1 MTPAVVDA
9 LVVDTLLKVVVGHG
23 VLHVGQLAGGGQVA
37 AVGRGGRNGAGVHQ
51 GDGADL
57 ALAGLGALAVREV
70 AGRVADGELTVGR
83 GVARA
88 EAGAAEALAED
99 AAGGDNV
106 RHSAVFDQ
114 FQIGRHAVGVD
125 AELELAVAAALAFD
139 DVRHG
144 ADIFIRAAGAA
155 GHNALVNVDAAI
167 VADLA
172 DEVHLDL
179 AAQLPVGLVL
189 RRLQDLFGVGLQL
202 ADRGFTYREDITE
215 KLGIDMSQVTKPED
229 LTAVFA
235 KVKEAYPDMT
245 IIDPNRANAL
255 FESYL
260 GKIDKIDPL
269 GDNIASPVSGV
280 AYQDNATVV
289 DMYETTDFKEL
300 CELTRSWFEAGYYA
314 SDAATTTAT
323 TAELLMSGNCFG
335 TFCGLGNPKIAQ
347 QYTNNY
353 GHPFENVQ
361 ISDSMIWSGN
371 GGAWMVNSG
380 CKDPSAACKF
390 MNLLYTDAYVDN
402 LLVYGE
408 EGVDYKLDENGCA
421 VAPDGYT
428 DLNSVAYTNNMNYY
442 FWGNKWLTYPVAGGL
457 YGEEK
462 ETNKQQNYDGD
473 HSNYYG
479 FLYDYSDKE
488 AEYTA
493 CQNIVEEY
501 KKSLW
506 VGAADVDTTLAEMT
520 KRLKAAG
527 MDDLIQA
534 KQEQLDAWMSSK

>member
-1 MTPAVVDA
+1 MEFSHKSVLLNETIDA
-9 LVVDTLLKVVVGHG
+9 LQIKPDGIYVDGTL
-23 VLHVGQLAGGGQVA
+23 GGGGHSYEICKRLGEHGRLIGIDQDSA
-37 AVGRGGRNGAGVHQ
+37 AI
-51 GDGADL
+51 
-57 ALAGLGALAVREV
+57 
-70 AGRVADGELTVGR
+70 
-83 GVARA
+83 
-88 EAGAAEALAED
+88 EAGTQRLEPFKD
-99 AAGGDNV
+99 KVTIV
-106 RHSAVFDQ
+106 RSNYC
-114 FQIGRHAVGVD
+114 QIRQIMKDLNIEKVD
-125 AELELAVAAALAFD
+125 GIL
-139 DVRHG
+139 
-144 ADIFIRAAGAA
+144 
-155 GHNALVNVDAAI
+155 
-167 VADLA
+167 
-172 DEVHLDL
+172 LDL
-179 AAQLPVGLVL
+179 GVSSYQLDTVE
-189 RRLQDLFGVGLQL
+189 
-202 ADRGFTYREDITE
+202 RGFTYREDITE
-215 KLGIDMSQVTKPED
+215 ELGIDMSQVTKPED

-260 GKIDKIDPL
+260 GKIAKIDPL
-269 GDNIASPVSGV
+269 GDNIASSVSGV

-390 MNLLYTDAYVDN
+390 MNLLYTDAYIDN

-428 DLNSVAYTNNMNYY
+428 DLNSVAYTDNMNYY
-442 FWGNKWLTYPVAGGL
+442 FWGNKWLTYPVVGGL

-493 CQNIVEEY
+493 CLNIVEEY

>member
-1 MTPAVVDA
+1 M
-9 LVVDTLLKVVVGHG
+9 KKKI
-23 VLHVGQLAGGGQVA
+23 LAILMA
-37 AVGRGGRNGAGVHQ
+37 T
-51 GDGADL
+51 
-57 ALAGLGALAVREV
+57 
-70 AGRVADGELTVGR
+70 LTVGSLLS
-83 GVARA
+83 GCG
-88 EAGAAEALAED
+88 GAQSGD
-99 AAGGDNV
+99 AAGKQESGKQESSDSEEPAEV
-106 RHSAVFDQ
+106 VFAYMTQ
-114 FQIGRHAVGVD
+114 NNIPESS
-125 AELELAVAAALAFD
+125 ELERIQNLINDYTVDKINTKVKLVLFSNSDYMNQVNLMLAS
-139 DVRHG
+139 G
-144 ADIFIRAAGAA
+144 
-155 GHNALVNVDAAI
+155 
-167 VADLA
+167 
-172 DEVHLDL
+172 EQLDL
-179 AAQLPVGLVL
+179 FQAYNTSHLKYI
-189 RRLQDLFGVGLQL
+189 QDGTAL
-202 ADRGFTYREDITE
+202 DITE

>member
-1 MTPAVVDA
+1 M
-9 LVVDTLLKVVVGHG
+9 KKKI
-23 VLHVGQLAGGGQVA
+23 LAILMA
-37 AVGRGGRNGAGVHQ
+37 T
-51 GDGADL
+51 
-57 ALAGLGALAVREV
+57 
-70 AGRVADGELTVGR
+70 LTVGSLLS
-83 GVARA
+83 GCGGAQSGDATGKQESSKQESSDSEEPA
-88 EAGAAEALAED
+88 E
-99 AAGGDNV
+99 V
-106 RHSAVFDQ
+106 VFAYMTQ
-114 FQIGRHAVGVD
+114 NNIPESS
-125 AELELAVAAALAFD
+125 ELERIQNLINDYTVDKINTKVKLVLFSNSDYMNQVNLMLAS
-139 DVRHG
+139 G
-144 ADIFIRAAGAA
+144 
-155 GHNALVNVDAAI
+155 
-167 VADLA
+167 
-172 DEVHLDL
+172 EQLDL
-179 AAQLPVGLVL
+179 FQAYNTSHLKYI
-189 RRLQDLFGVGLQL
+189 QDGTALDITEYLDSDLKETTETLYDGFL
-202 ADRGFTYREDITE
+202 APTTVEGKTYGILNMGSNYVPGGFTYREDITE
-215 KLGIDMSQVTKPED
+215 ELGIDMSQVTKPED

-269 GDNIASPVSGV
+269 GDNIASSVSGV

-289 DMYETTDFKEL
+289 DIYETTDFKEL

-335 TFCGLGNPKIAQ
+335 TFCGPGNPKIAQ

-371 GGAWMVNSG
+371 GGAWMVNSS

-390 MNLLYTDAYVDN
+390 MNLLYTDEYVDN

-428 DLNSVAYTNNMNYY
+428 DLNSVAYTDNMNYY

-493 CQNIVEEY
+493 CLNIVEEY

-527 MDDLIQA
+527 MDDLIQG

>member
-1 MTPAVVDA
+1 M
-9 LVVDTLLKVVVGHG
+9 KKKI
-23 VLHVGQLAGGGQVA
+23 LAILMA
-37 AVGRGGRNGAGVHQ
+37 T
-51 GDGADL
+51 
-57 ALAGLGALAVREV
+57 
-70 AGRVADGELTVGR
+70 LTVGSLLS
-83 GVARA
+83 GCG
-88 EAGAAEALAED
+88 GAQSGD
-99 AAGGDNV
+99 AAGKQESGKQESSDSEEPAEV
-106 RHSAVFDQ
+106 VFAYMTQ
-114 FQIGRHAVGVD
+114 NNIPESS
-125 AELELAVAAALAFD
+125 ELERIQNLINDYTVDKINTKVKLVLFSNSDYMNQVNLMLAS
-139 DVRHG
+139 G
-144 ADIFIRAAGAA
+144 
-155 GHNALVNVDAAI
+155 
-167 VADLA
+167 
-172 DEVHLDL
+172 EQLDL
-179 AAQLPVGLVL
+179 FQAYNTSHLKYI
-189 RRLQDLFGVGLQL
+189 QDGTAL
-202 ADRGFTYREDITE
+202 DITE
-215 KLGIDMSQVTKPED
+215 YLDND
-229 LTAVFA
+229 L
-235 KVKEAYPDMT
+235 K
-245 IIDPNRANAL
+245 
-255 FESYL
+255 
-260 GKIDKIDPL
+260 
-269 GDNIASPVSGV
+269 
-280 AYQDNATVV
+280 
-289 DMYETTDFKEL
+289 ETTETLYDGFL
-300 CELTRSWFEAGYYA
+300 AP
-314 SDAATTTAT
+314 TTAT